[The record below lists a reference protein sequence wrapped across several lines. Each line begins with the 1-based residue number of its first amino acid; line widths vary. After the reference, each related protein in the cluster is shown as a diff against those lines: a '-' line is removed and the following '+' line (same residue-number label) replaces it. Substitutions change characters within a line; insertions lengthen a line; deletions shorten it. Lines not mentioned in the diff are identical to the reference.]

1 MVKTSKLLYF
11 IEKYISNT
19 KTGVSENNE
28 NTLEIF
34 AKDIKIEPTPQ
45 NGVFVSNWPG
55 KYAIGLTGNI
65 ATGKSVV
72 RRMLEHLGAY
82 TIDADA
88 LAHRVI
94 AKGAPGY
101 QPVLDKFGTWLLEKD
116 GQINRSKLG
125 RLVFADGQA
134 LAELEDIIHPYVGQA
149 VDLLGKRASQ
159 PVIVVEA
166 IKLLESDLRNKCDA
180 IWVTDAPQEV
190 QVERLIRKRGMSR
203 EDALQRVH
211 SQSAQR
217 EKLAAAKVIISNNGS
232 YDDLWKQVTEAWK
245 KIAPAETAEPT
256 TQVLPRPITG
266 SFSLQRGKP
275 RDSQKIADLV
285 TRLSKGKRTMG
296 QDEVMEAF
304 GDKAFL
310 LLQMDNE
317 LVGLAGW
324 QVENLVA
331 RTTDLYLD
339 PKATADKALPL
350 IMAEVERASSDLQC
364 EASLVFPPMDLV
376 GFDSVWKQVGYE
388 RRSPETL
395 GVQAWIDAAMESM
408 PKGSALFFKQL
419 RTDRVLRP
427 I

>member
-1 MVKTSKLLYF
+1 MSIL
-11 IEKYISNT
+11 
-19 KTGVSENNE
+19 
-28 NTLEIF
+28 
-34 AKDIKIEPTPQ
+34 
-45 NGVFVSNWPG
+45 PG
-55 KYAIGLTGNI
+55 KYVIGLTGNI

-101 QPVLDKFGTWLLEKD
+101 QPVLDKFGSWLLESD

-125 RLVFADGQA
+125 RLVFADPEA
-134 LAELEDIIHPYVGQA
+134 LVLLEGIIHPYVGQA
-149 VDLLGKRASQ
+149 VDLLARRATQ
-159 PVIVVEA
+159 PVIVIEA
-166 IKLLESDLRNKCDA
+166 IKLLESDLREKCDG
-180 IWVTDAPQEV
+180 IWVADAPQEV
-190 QVERLIRKRGMSR
+190 QVERLIRKRGMTR
-203 EDALQRVH
+203 EESLQRVNA
-211 SQSAQR
+211 QSAQK
-217 EKLAAAKVIISNNGS
+217 EKLAAAKVIINNTGS

-245 KIAPAETAEPT
+245 KIAPSQEAGPT
-256 TQVLPRPITG
+256 TEILPKPAAG

-275 RDSQKIADLV
+275 RDSQKIAELM
-285 TRLSKGKRTMG
+285 TRLSKGRRSMTA
-296 QDEVMEAF
+296 DNVMEAF

-310 LLQMDNE
+310 LLQLENE
-317 LVGLAGW
+317 LVGVAGW

-331 RTTDLYLD
+331 RTTDLFLD
-339 PKATADKALPL
+339 PKATAEKALPL
-350 IMAEVERASSDLQC
+350 MMAEVERASNDLQC
-364 EASLVFPPMDLV
+364 EASLVFPPMELV
-376 GFDSVWKQVGYE
+376 GFDAIWKQVGYE

-395 GVQAWIDAAMESM
+395 GVQAWTDAANESM

>member
-1 MVKTSKLLYF
+1 MS
-11 IEKYISNT
+11 I
-19 KTGVSENNE
+19 
-28 NTLEIF
+28 
-34 AKDIKIEPTPQ
+34 
-45 NGVFVSNWPG
+45 WPG
-55 KYAIGLTGNI
+55 KYVIGLTGNI

-101 QPVLDKFGTWLLEKD
+101 QPVLDKFGTWLLEND
-116 GQINRSKLG
+116 GQINRGKLG
-125 RLVFADGQA
+125 RLVFADAQA
-134 LAELEDIIHPYVGQA
+134 LAQLEAIVHPYVIQA
-149 VDLLGKRASQ
+149 VDLLAKRAGQSVV
-159 PVIVVEA
+159 VIEA
-166 IKLLESDLRNKCDA
+166 IKLLESDLRNRCDG

-190 QVERLIRKRGMSR
+190 QVERLIRKRGMTR

-217 EKLAAAKVIISNNGS
+217 EKLAAAKVIINNTGS
-232 YDDLWKQVTEAWK
+232 YDDLWKQVTDAWK
-245 KIAPAETAEPT
+245 KISPAQETGPT
-256 TQVLPRPITG
+256 TQILPKPAAG

-275 RDSQKIADLV
+275 RDSQKIAELM
-285 TRLSKGKRTMG
+285 TRLSKGKRAMN
-296 QDEVMEAF
+296 QDDVMEAF

-310 LLQMDNE
+310 LLQMENE
-317 LVGLAGW
+317 LVGVAGW

-350 IMAEVERASSDLQC
+350 IMAEVERASNDLQC
-364 EASLVFPPMDLV
+364 EASLVFPPMELV

-395 GVQAWIDAAMESM
+395 GVQAWTDAAIESM